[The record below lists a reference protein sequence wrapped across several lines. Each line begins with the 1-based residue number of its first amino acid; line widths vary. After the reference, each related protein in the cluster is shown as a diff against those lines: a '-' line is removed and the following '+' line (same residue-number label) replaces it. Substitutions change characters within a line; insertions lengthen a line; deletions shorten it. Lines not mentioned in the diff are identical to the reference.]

1 MYRSYTHTKKGDVI
15 MLNNYEI
22 FTILLCENN
31 SEKEKIINTVE
42 KISLRKQIKYN
53 RVKLE
58 DKTEYSYILYSESKD
73 KQYIFDMAR
82 NKKLTIVWKDND
94 FFGIISFKNNTK
106 GDIICYL
113 ENENNN
119 GEKFEGEI
127 IYLNL
132 KKEFTGL
139 KKVMIISTQQ
149 LNEENPYTYE
159 HFEFYKRKNE

>member
-1 MYRSYTHTKKGDVI
+1 
-15 MLNNYEI
+15 MLKDKES
-22 FTILLCENN
+22 FTIIICED
-31 SEKEKIINTVE
+31 ETEEEKIIDTVE

-53 RVKLE
+53 RVKLK
-58 DKTEYSYILYSESKD
+58 DTTEYSYILYSEPKD

-82 NKKLTIVWKDND
+82 NKKLKIVWKDKE
-94 FFGIISFKNNTK
+94 FYGIINFKSKTK

-119 GEKFEGEI
+119 GEIFEGKI

-132 KKEFTGL
+132 KPEYKGRKIML
-139 KKVMIISTQQ
+139 ISKIV

-159 HFEFYKRKNE
+159 HFCFYKRENE